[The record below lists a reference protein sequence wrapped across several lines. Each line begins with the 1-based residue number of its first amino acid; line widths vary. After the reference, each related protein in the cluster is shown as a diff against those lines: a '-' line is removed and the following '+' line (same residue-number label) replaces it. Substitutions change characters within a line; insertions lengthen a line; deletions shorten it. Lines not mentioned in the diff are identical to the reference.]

1 MVVAPLYVF
10 CIVALQIGRIEEEAF
25 WAESEDVNS
34 VAAHAELRTAPSL
47 GEEPVLLALMG
58 VTVLVVEGGGEGHR
72 KEGSSQEEHFVE

>member
-72 KEGSSQEEHFVE
+72 KEESSQEEHFVD

>member
-72 KEGSSQEEHFVE
+72 QEESSQEEHFVD